1 MMLDSRTLPYYSLSM
16 ARTASPA
23 AVSPVLALDADGDE
37 FVMDFGFPTVSTAR
51 PAVAAPAVDSVEA
64 RLERERVA
72 AGFRLDWHADRGLLP
87 R

>member
-1 MMLDSRTLPYYSLSM
+1 
-16 ARTASPA
+16 
-23 AVSPVLALDADGDE
+23 
-37 FVMDFGFPTVSTAR
+37 MDFGFPTVSTAR